1 MKRGLVLL
9 LVFVSIISI
18 SAETLT
24 GFWGIPWGTPIAEI
38 ETTMAGKGYK
48 AAAKTS
54 TGYIYKNILFAGR
67 NGDAFFVLKDERLTG
82 GSFRFVP
89 KRNKIYDSYQS
100 LKSDLIEKYG
110 VQTYEQEEYLPPFLK
125 GLGDPEDAIV
135 RNKAKLSTAW
145 EFEDKNLILLHI
157 ENDEDK
163 QRITIFLD
171 YYNAVA
177 MKENKQSVLS
187 DL

>member
-67 NGDAFFVLKDERLTG
+67 NGDAFFVLKDERLMG

-89 KRNKIYDSYQS
+89 KKKKVYDSYQS
-100 LKSDLIEKYG
+100 LKSDLIDKYG
-110 VQTYEQEEYLPPFLK
+110 VQTYEQEEYLPPFFK
-125 GLGDPEDAIV
+125 GLRDPEDAIV
-135 RNKAKLSTAW
+135 SNKVRLSTAW

-163 QRITIFLD
+163 QIITIFLD